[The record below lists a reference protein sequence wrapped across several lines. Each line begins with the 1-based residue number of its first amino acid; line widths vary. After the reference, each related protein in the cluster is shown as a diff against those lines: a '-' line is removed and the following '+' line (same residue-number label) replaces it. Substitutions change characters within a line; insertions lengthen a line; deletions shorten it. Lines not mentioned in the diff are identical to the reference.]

1 MLNIIIIIIKYVNL
15 IVYTILVCMVCF
27 ASWFIESN
35 LVTYSICTDGQ
46 MRLVGGSSQH
56 QEIVERHSL
65 FL

>member
-1 MLNIIIIIIKYVNL
+1 MLILLFTLYWYVWYAKND
-15 IVYTILVCMVCF
+15 F